1 MIKLY
6 QIKYMYIYLSVI
18 VTERFIDHIGSEK
31 IPIRIVQQC
40 GILVNSLTTEPAIWK
55 TQY

>member
-6 QIKYMYIYLSVI
+6 QIYIYISVI
-18 VTERFIDHIGSEK
+18 VTERFIGHIGSEK
-31 IPIRIVQQC
+31 TPIRIVQQC